1 MVIFHH
7 PSKLSDEAAVASAV
21 RPVRMFDA
29 FESIGEEVIPVAGNG
44 EARVRAAQ
52 ELEQRLASKS
62 EASQAVLY
70 AESVNI
76 PPALTWLRR
85 RPWRMSFDY
94 KFLQRIHDRGIPTGL
109 FYRDVHWVLGRSKA
123 VGLSSYLRHRLTPL
137 FAKHELRCY
146 QESLDV
152 LFLPH
157 EDMQSYVPV
166 SFPNAEVRSL
176 PPGGERRELD
186 IAAPARHAGEP
197 LKLLY
202 VGNIAP
208 PIYDL
213 RPYVDAVEAIGCA
226 TLKLV
231 TRPRALDQFAE
242 LYDFE
247 AKASVTITFAS
258 GEELVPL
265 YQDSDIA
272 IAVLGDE
279 EYLAFSM
286 PVKVFEAISFGVP
299 LIVSAGLKVT
309 AEMVEREKLGWV
321 VENPAEFNQLLQR
334 LVDDPAELEEKRQH
348 VIAVR
353 ERHSWEARARE
364 VVEVLRAV
372 RERTL
377 QDGPPVLQS

>member
-1 MVIFHH
+1 MVIFHY
-7 PSKLSDEAAVASAV
+7 PRKLSEEAAVASAV
-21 RPVRMFDA
+21 RPVRMFEA
-29 FESIGEEVIPVAGNG
+29 FESIGEEVIPVAGDG
-44 EARVRAAQ
+44 MARVRAAQ
-52 ELEQRLASKS
+52 ELELRLASNS

-70 AESVNI
+70 SESVNI

-85 RPWRMSFDY
+85 SPRRMSFDY

-123 VGLSSYLRHRLTPL
+123 VGLSSYLRHRLTPY
-137 FAKHELRCY
+137 FAKDELRRY
-146 QESLDV
+146 EQSLDI

-157 EDMQSYVPV
+157 KDMQSYVPR

-176 PPGGERRELD
+176 PPGGEHRELD
-186 IAAPARHAGEP
+186 TNAPGRRAGEP

-213 RPYVDAVEAIGCA
+213 RPYVDAVEAIDCA

-231 TRPRALDQFAE
+231 TRPRALSHFAE

-247 AKASVTITFAS
+247 AKSSVTVTFAS

-265 YQDSDIA
+265 YQESDIA
-272 IAVLGDE
+272 FAALGDE
-279 EYLAFSM
+279 EYLAFAM

-299 LIVSAGLKVT
+299 LIVSSGLKVT
-309 AEMVEREKLGWV
+309 AQMVEREKLGWV
-321 VENPAEFNQLLQR
+321 VENTAEFNQLLQR
-334 LVDDPAELEEKRQH
+334 LVDDPAELEEKRHH
-348 VIAVR
+348 VIAAR

-372 RERTL
+372 RERTN
-377 QDGPPVLQS
+377 QDGSPVL